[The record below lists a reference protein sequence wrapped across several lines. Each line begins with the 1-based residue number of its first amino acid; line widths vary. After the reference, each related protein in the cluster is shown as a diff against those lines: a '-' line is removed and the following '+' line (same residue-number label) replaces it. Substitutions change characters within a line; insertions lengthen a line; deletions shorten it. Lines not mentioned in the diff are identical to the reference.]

1 VIPGGGYSALNPA
14 SHWTEETAVSIG
26 RTIMNW
32 LFGCRHRELSR
43 AFTSEGETYKVC
55 LKCGTRLR
63 YSWQT
68 MSLVREGSKKPSAP
82 VPPHSSES
90 QKRAA
95 SGKR

>member
-1 VIPGGGYSALNPA
+1 M
-14 SHWTEETAVSIG
+14 SIG
-26 RTIMNW
+26 RAIMNL

-55 LKCGTRLR
+55 LKCGARLR

-68 MSLVREGSKKPSAP
+68 MSLVGDSPSVKRPSPTAP
-82 VPPHSSES
+82 LHSQEPQRRS
-90 QKRAA
+90 A